1 MTSNNI
7 SEAISTEIVSK
18 SGQDEELL
26 EQELHTIDVD
36 TNKEAPCSGL
46 KLNIG
51 SGKDYKQGHINIDKY
66 DSTADANWDIEH
78 IPLNDRCVAQ
88 IVCTDVL
95 EHISHHKV
103 LSVLRELNRL
113 LKLEGRLI
121 IIVPDLVGLCEHVI
135 KDPENEWRLAQLYG
149 HQQHE
154 GQFHKTGFTVKRLSN
169 LLGFA
174 GFDTMFLAYYMS
186 KDGLKSIYCETYK
199 K

>member
-1 MTSNNI
+1 MT
-7 SEAISTEIVSK
+7 
-18 SGQDEELL
+18 
-26 EQELHTIDVD
+26 EQEKTEEQEKQQDNKQKNIEAPLITID
-36 TNKEAPCSGL
+36 TNKEAPCHGL

-51 SGKDYKQGHINIDKY
+51 CGKDYKQGYINIDKY

-78 IPLNDRCVAQ
+78 IPLNDRTVAQ
-88 IVCTDVL
+88 LICSDFL
-95 EHISHHKV
+95 EHLPHNQV
-103 LSVLRELNRL
+103 LFVFKELNRI
-113 LKLEGRLI
+113 LKVEGRLI

-135 KDPENEWRLAQLYG
+135 KDPENEWSLAQLYG

-174 GFDTMFLAYYMS
+174 GFNSLILAHYPS
-186 KDGLKSIYCETYK
+186 KDGLKSIYCEAYK